1 MANSG
6 GRSAKAVEKVRDT
19 KRLVD
24 EVLKSDME
32 YFGASI
38 APRFRAINPYYASF
52 QTKLDS
58 LVAALTSENTG
69 LLKGP
74 MSDKDIQFLK
84 DLSSG
89 LDIAMD
95 EETAQKRLV
104 QIQTRLAEKLA
115 PFDSDAGGQSSG
127 VIFSPDGSQQIN
139 VLELTPAELQE
150 AKAAGW
156 K

>member
-1 MANSG
+1 
-6 GRSAKAVEKVRDT
+6 
-19 KRLVD
+19 
-24 EVLKSDME
+24 ME

-38 APRFRAINPYYASF
+38 APRFKAINPYYASF

-84 DLSSG
+84 DMSSG
-89 LDIAMD
+89 VDIAMD
-95 EETAQKRLV
+95 EETARKRLV

-115 PFDSDAGGQSSG
+115 PFDAGGQSSQGG
-127 VIFSPDGSQQIN
+127 VMRSPDGSSEVNIAD
-139 VLELTPAELQE
+139 LTPAELEE
-150 AKAAGW
+150 ARQAGW